1 MFFVVEFAK
10 FPWWERGIAT
20 PGPGF
25 DNHLG
30 QYDLKKNSDIRFS
43 LEISNI
49 KHRTKSNNIRK
60 RTINHRVAF

>member
-25 DNHLG
+25 DTHLG
-30 QYDLKKNSDIRFS
+30 QYDLKKIVISDFHLRSQI
-43 LEISNI
+43 
-49 KHRTKSNNIRK
+49 
-60 RTINHRVAF
+60 